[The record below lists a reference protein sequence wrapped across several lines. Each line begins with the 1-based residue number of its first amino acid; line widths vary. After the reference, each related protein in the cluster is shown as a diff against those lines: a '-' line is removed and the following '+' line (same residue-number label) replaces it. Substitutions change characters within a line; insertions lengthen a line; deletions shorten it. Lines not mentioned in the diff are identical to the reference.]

1 MRKSRGLFTLL
12 LSFTV
17 AIQVAHPT
25 ALHGQSLSDLSHS
38 FQGLTERVL
47 PGVVQVFTVGYGT
60 PNPRQGAVLSI
71 GERSGSGVIIS
82 ADGYIVTNAHVVEG
96 ARSIEVLLSEPAVEG
111 AGSTSI
117 LKPVGLRLPATLVG
131 VDVETDLAVLKVEVA
146 DHFYLE
152 FGDSDELHAGEI
164 VLAFGAPLGLQNSV
178 TMGIVSAVGRQLNP
192 DDRMVYIQTDAPVN
206 PGNSGGPLINTEGQV
221 VGINTLIL
229 SQSGGS
235 EGLGFAS
242 PSNIVR
248 YVAEEIRDNGRVRR
262 GQIGVFAQTITP
274 NISEGLR
281 LVLEW
286 GVIIADVFD
295 GGEGQRAGLQPGDI
309 VVSLNGK
316 SMENGRQFDVNLYRK
331 PIGQPVSLEVR
342 RGLERL
348 TVSVTVAERADDA
361 SRLADMVTQEENLIE
376 QLGVLVIKLD
386 RTLASAL
393 PWLRDPVGLVV
404 AAQAPGAPQR
414 RDGLHPGDVIYSL
427 NGQEART
434 IGALKSAVGGLRS
447 GDAAVFHVNRRGRR
461 YYVAFVMD

>member
-1 MRKSRGLFTLL
+1 MRTFRRLVPLL
-12 LSFTV
+12 LTVTV
-17 AIQVAHPT
+17 ALPGVAPT
-25 ALHGQSLSDLSHS
+25 SLHGQSLADLSRS
-38 FQGLTERVL
+38 LQGITEQVV
-47 PGVVQVFTVGYGT
+47 PGIIQVFTVGYGA
-60 PNPRQGAVLSI
+60 PDPRQGAVLAI
-71 GERSGSGVIIS
+71 GERTGSGVMIS
-82 ADGYIVTNAHVVEG
+82 PDGYIVTNAHVVEG
-96 ARSIEVLLSEPAVEG
+96 ARTIGVLMSEPAVPGTG
-111 AGSTSI
+111 ATSI
-117 LKPVGLRLPATLVG
+117 VKPVGLRLSATLVG
-131 VDVETDLAVLKVEVA
+131 VDVETDLAVLKVDVT
-146 DHFYLE
+146 DHAYLE
-152 FGDSDELHAGEI
+152 FGDSDDLRAGQM

-206 PGNSGGPLINTEGQV
+206 PGNSGGPLINTLGQV

-235 EGLGFAS
+235 EGLGFAA

-248 YVAEEIRDNGRVRR
+248 YVSDEIREHGRVRR

-274 NISEGLR
+274 DMAEGLR

-286 GVIIADVFD
+286 GVIIADVFE
-295 GGEGQRAGLQPGDI
+295 GGTGQRAGLQPGDI

-316 SMENGRQFDVNLYRK
+316 PMENGRQFDVNLYRK

-348 TVSVTVAERADDA
+348 TVSVTVAERADDP
-361 SRLADMVTQEENLIE
+361 SRLADMVTRDENLIE
-376 QLGVLVIKLD
+376 RLGVLVIKLD

-404 AAQAPGAPQR
+404 AAQAPGAPRR
-414 RDGLHPGDVIYSL
+414 RDGLMPGDVIYSL
-427 NGQEART
+427 NGEEART
-434 IGALKSAVGGLRS
+434 IGALRSAVGGLRS

>member
-1 MRKSRGLFTLL
+1 MRTPRRLVALL
-12 LSFTV
+12 LTVTV
-17 AIQVAHPT
+17 ALPGAVPT
-25 ALHGQSLSDLSHS
+25 SLHGQSLTDLSLS
-38 FQGLTERVL
+38 LQGITEQVV
-47 PGVVQVFTVGYGT
+47 PGIIQVFTVGYGT
-60 PNPRQGAVLSI
+60 PDPRQGAVLAI
-71 GERSGSGVIIS
+71 GERTGSGVMIS
-82 ADGYIVTNAHVVEG
+82 PDGYIVTNAHVVEG
-96 ARSIEVLLSEPAVEG
+96 ARTIGVLMSEPAVQGTG
-111 AGSTSI
+111 ATSI
-117 LKPVGLRLPATLVG
+117 VKPVGLRLSATLVG
-131 VDVETDLAVLKVEVA
+131 VDVETDVAVLKVDVT
-146 DHFYLE
+146 DHAYLE
-152 FGDSDELHAGEI
+152 FGDSDDLRAGQM

-206 PGNSGGPLINTEGQV
+206 PGNSGGPLINTLGQV

-235 EGLGFAS
+235 EGLGFAA

-248 YVAEEIRDNGRVRR
+248 FVSDEIREHGRVRR

-274 NISEGLR
+274 DMAEGLR

-286 GVIIADVFD
+286 GVIIADVFE
-295 GGEGQRAGLQPGDI
+295 GGTGQRAGLQPGDI

-316 SMENGRQFDVNLYRK
+316 PMENGRQFDVNLYRK

-348 TVSVTVAERADDA
+348 TVSVTVAERADDP
-361 SRLADMVTQEENLIE
+361 SRLADMVTRDENLIE
-376 QLGVLVIKLD
+376 RLGVLVIKLD

-404 AAQAPGAPQR
+404 AAQAPGAPRR
-414 RDGLHPGDVIYSL
+414 RDGLMPGDVIYSL
-427 NGQEART
+427 NGEETRT
-434 IGALKSAVGGLRS
+434 IGALRSAVGGLRS

>member
-1 MRKSRGLFTLL
+1 MRMHRRFLALLFLVVV
-12 LSFTV
+12 SHPM
-17 AIQVAHPT
+17 AHPT
-25 ALHGQSLSDLSHS
+25 AVYGQSLADLSRS
-38 FQGLTERVL
+38 FQDLTAHVV

-60 PNPRQGAVLSI
+60 PDPRRGSVLAI
-71 GERSGSGVIIS
+71 GERTGSGVIIS
-82 ADGYIVTNAHVVEG
+82 PDGYIVTNAHVVEG
-96 ARSIEVLLSEPAVEG
+96 ARSIEVLLSEAAVKE
-111 AGSTSI
+111 AGTTSI
-117 LKPVGLRLPATLVG
+117 LKPVGLRLAAMLVG

-146 DHFYLE
+146 GHAFLE
-152 FGDSDELHAGEI
+152 FGDSDELRAGQV

-178 TMGIVSAVGRQLNP
+178 TMGVVSAVGRQLNP

-206 PGNSGGPLINTEGQV
+206 PGNSGGPLINTKGQV

-235 EGLGFAS
+235 EGLGFAA

-248 YVAEEIRDNGRVRR
+248 YVSDEIRDHGRVHR

-274 NISEGLR
+274 DIAEGLR
-281 LVLEW
+281 LVNEW
-286 GVIIADVFD
+286 GVIIADVFE
-295 GGEGQRAGLQPGDI
+295 GGAGHRAGLQPGDI

-316 SMENGRQFDVNLYRK
+316 PMENGRQFDVNLYRK

-348 TVSVTVAERADDA
+348 TVSVTVAERADDP

-376 QLGVLVIKLD
+376 RLGVLVIKLD

-427 NGQEART
+427 NGQETRT
-434 IGALKSAVGGLRS
+434 IGALRSEVGSLRS

-461 YYVAFVMD
+461 YYVAFSMD

>member
-1 MRKSRGLFTLL
+1 MRMPRRLFALL
-12 LSFTV
+12 LTFTV
-17 AIQVAHPT
+17 AIQVANPG
-25 ALHGQSLSDLSHS
+25 ALNAQSLDDLSSS
-38 FQGLTERVL
+38 FQGLTEQVV
-47 PGVVQVFTVGYGT
+47 PGIVQVFTVGYGA

-71 GERSGSGVIIS
+71 GERSGSGVMVS
-82 ADGYIVTNAHVVEG
+82 PDGYIVTNAHVVEG
-96 ARSIEVLLSEPAVEG
+96 ARSIEVLMSEQAVKG
-111 AGSTSI
+111 AGATSI
-117 LKPVGLRLPATLVG
+117 IKPVGLRLSATLVG
-131 VDVETDLAVLKVEVA
+131 VDVETDLAVLKVDVTNHA
-146 DHFYLE
+146 YLG
-152 FGDSDELHAGEI
+152 FGDSDDLRAGQI

-206 PGNSGGPLINTEGQV
+206 PGNSGGPLINTHGEV

-248 YVAEEIRDNGRVRR
+248 YVSDEIRDNGRVRR

-274 NISEGLR
+274 NIAQGLR

-286 GVIIADVFD
+286 GVIIADVFE
-295 GGEGQRAGLQPGDI
+295 GGSGQRAGLQPGDI

-316 SMENGRQFDVNLYRK
+316 PMENGRQFDVNLYRK

-348 TVSVTVAERADDA
+348 TVSVVVAERADDP

-376 QLGVLVIKLD
+376 RLGVLVIKLD

-427 NGQEART
+427 NGEDTRT
-434 IGALKSAVGGLRS
+434 IGALKNAVGTLRS

-461 YYVAFVMD
+461 YFVAFVMD